1 MRKINLLYVITK
13 LELGGA
19 QKQLLSLISS
29 LDSGGFNLFLFTAKE
44 GFLIEEARSIKGLI
58 IGASRFLERPINPLK
73 DILALLEICV
83 FIRKNRIDIVH
94 THSSKAGIIGRW
106 AARLSGIKA
115 IIHTVHGWP
124 FHDYQPY
131 LLRKIYI
138 WLERISAKFTDLI
151 IVVSE
156 RDKENGLANNI
167 AKAEI
172 YRLVRY
178 GIDKKQFQLK
188 DNSIRKEL
196 GLSDEEVVVGSV
208 ACFKPQKSPEDF
220 VKLAS
225 RVTQGFPRARFLL
238 VGDGALRPKIKNLI
252 SKYNLDSRVILA
264 GWRRDIPRLLSAMD
278 AFVLTSLWEGLPIS
292 VLEAM
297 TASVP
302 VVVTDTGGI
311 KEIVCEGENGYL
323 VKRSDIEE
331 MTDKINM
338 LLKDEAL
345 RKCIAEKA
353 GKSLGEEFSID
364 AMVRDTDA
372 LYQELLLLKGN
383 SNAQ

>member
-13 LELGGA
+13 LELGGS
-19 QKQLLSLISS
+19 QKQLLSLISG
-29 LDSGGFNLFLFTAKE
+29 LDSGRFNLFLFTAKE
-44 GFLIEEARSIKGLI
+44 GFLIEEARSIKGLTVH
-58 IGASRFLERPINPLK
+58 GSRFLERPINPLK
-73 DILALLEICV
+73 DIVALLEICV

-115 IIHTVHGWP
+115 IIHTVHGWS

-196 GLSDEEVVVGSV
+196 GLSDEEVVVGSI
-208 ACFKPQKSPEDF
+208 ACLKPQKSPEDF
-220 VKLAS
+220 VKVAS
-225 RVTQGFPRARFLL
+225 RVTQSLPQARFLL
-238 VGDGALRPKIKNLI
+238 VGDGALRPKIKDLI

-278 AFVLTSLWEGLPIS
+278 AFVLTSLWEGMPIS

-302 VVVTDTGGI
+302 VVATDTGGI
-311 KEIVCEGENGYL
+311 KEIVREGENGYL

-331 MTDKINM
+331 MTDKINK
-338 LLKDEAL
+338 LLKDESL

-364 AMVRDTDA
+364 AMVRGTGA

-383 SNAQ
+383 SNV